1 MDGDRQ
7 EDRTER
13 ERERKQVGETDRPTG
28 GQRFCYVLTRVRVL
42 RGMSQAGH
50 LSNCGGL
57 HATLRLGPRGS
68 LLVTERSSI
77 KALGREVSGER
88 TMSSVYM
95 CGWDGGGGSLAKLL
109 LAQSLPLTYHVPPL
123 VLFPLDVG
131 SGRGLRSPPALGCG
145 LNSDSV
151 FAANLLLFPT

>member
-95 CGWDGGGGSLAKLL
+95 CGWDGGGGISGKAS
-109 LAQSLPLTYHVPPL
+109 ASSVTAPDISRAPS
-123 VLFPLDVG
+123 G
-131 SGRGLRSPPALGCG
+131 SVSSGCG
-145 LNSDSV
+145 FRQGSQVSSS
-151 FAANLLLFPT
+151 PRMWS